1 MRHLLYLFYFEKLF
15 FIKFLVLYFEKLVL
29 SASIWCVCKV
39 KLWITFIRIFN
50 NYFFLIDLG
59 KENMFVSS
67 WTWMFSV
74 FSSNSGTKV
83 IPQHAHDSWPSLCS
97 CTAEWSY
104 EPVCPLTRPC
114 SSGQSDIFQES
125 SHQAKQLTKERHFFS
140 SHNLKQRQKKG
151 KCVLKSKTL
160 VNNIQSSLRVEM
172 TL

>member
-1 MRHLLYLFYFEKLF
+1 MPPFGACVRWSCGSLLLGSSTIIFFWLTLEKKICLFQAGPGCFQ
-15 FIKFLVLYFEKLVL
+15 
-29 SASIWCVCKV
+29 
-39 KLWITFIRIFN
+39 
-50 NYFFLIDLG
+50 
-59 KENMFVSS
+59 
-67 WTWMFSV
+67 FSV
-74 FSSNSGTKV
+74 FSSNSGTKI